1 MQKAVY
7 ILKGG
12 PVENYS
18 VFATRMLRL
27 ARLLSKECTS
37 GSLRITLTSRKPP
50 LFSVIP
56 FRRDRVAVIST
67 SGGDDRLFELVSEAD
82 GFKGGYLVEEAVP
95 VAYEKYWDDLTPT
108 PGICLLTLFH
118 KKPGIDQEVF
128 IRRWFEGHTPLSL
141 KLHPLWNYNRNRVEE
156 MITDDSAWY
165 DGIVEEQF
173 RTAADLL
180 NPFNFFGP
188 PLLVPKHMI
197 EVYRDTKSFID
208 MKRIET
214 YLATEYHIKS

>member
-1 MQKAVY
+1 MHKAVY

-12 PVENYS
+12 PGENYS
-18 VFATRMLRL
+18 LFATRMLGL
-27 ARLLSKECTS
+27 ASLLSKESTK

-56 FRRDRVAVIST
+56 FRRERVAVISS
-67 SGGDDRLFELVSEAD
+67 SGEDDRLLEIVSGTE

-95 VAYEKYWDDLTPT
+95 VAYEKTWDDLIPT

-141 KLHPLWNYNRNRVEE
+141 KLHPLWNYNRNKVKKV
-156 MITDDSAWY
+156 ITEDSAWY

-173 RTAADLL
+173 RSASDLL
-180 NPFNFFGP
+180 NPLKFFGP
-188 PLLVPKHMI
+188 PLRVPKHMI
-197 EVYRDTKSFID
+197 EVYRDTNSFID

-214 YLATEYHIKS
+214 YLATEYHIK